1 MDMRIEKTRR
11 SIINAFLQLRAKKPL
26 EKITVKELSA
36 LAEINKATFYLH
48 YKDIYDLSETLE
60 RETVQSAL
68 SSIQRPADI
77 LTDLRSFIRQLGDAF
92 VSNER
97 LIKILFEGSRSSS
110 FVSILEDEL
119 MKVIHETDPYH
130 SISQESRMMM
140 TYMIYG
146 GYYTYFKYC
155 DMGIKTVLEMMEK
168 MAGRIIGLYDAPEN
182 EN

>member
-1 MDMRIEKTRR
+1 
-11 SIINAFLQLRAKKPL
+11 
-26 EKITVKELSA
+26 
-36 LAEINKATFYLH
+36 
-48 YKDIYDLSETLE
+48 
-60 RETVQSAL
+60 
-68 SSIQRPADI
+68 
-77 LTDLRSFIRQLGDAF
+77 
-92 VSNER
+92 
-97 LIKILFEGSRSSS
+97 
-110 FVSILEDEL
+110 
-119 MKVIHETDPYH
+119 MKVIHETDPDH

>member
-11 SIINAFLQLRAKKPL
+11 SIINAFLQLRSRRPL
-26 EKITVKELSA
+26 EKITVKELAA

-48 YKDIYDLSETLE
+48 YRDIYDLSETLE

-68 SSIQRPADI
+68 RSIQHPEAIIKDI
-77 LTDLRSFIRQLGDAF
+77 RSFIHQLGDAF

-119 MKVIHETDPYH
+119 MKVRHETDPEH
-130 SISQESRMMM
+130 TISQESRMMM

-146 GYYTYFKYC
+146 GYFTYFKYC
-155 DMGIKTVLEMMEK
+155 DMGIKTVLEMMERLS
-168 MAGRIIGLYDAPEN
+168 GGIIGLYDTQEN